1 MDAIDAR
8 HIDNRYENMIEKID
22 EKEESKHYL
31 SKITGCIYHEIGD
44 RSSETEIK
52 KKNKKKNR
60 FRLACK
66 ARISIFKR
74 LHELHV
80 DLSARP
86 HTFV

>member
-31 SKITGCIYHEIGD
+31 SKIKGCIYHEIGD

-52 KKNKKKNR
+52 KKK
-60 FRLACK
+60 
-66 ARISIFKR
+66 
-74 LHELHV
+74 
-80 DLSARP
+80 
-86 HTFV
+86 